1 MVKLCVWKSWE
12 KRFLSCLSVMLN
24 ATKESKTVKSRRG
37 SLNNMTIMQLLL
49 NSTFFYICLLRP
61 HQVLV
66 VVLGL

>member
-1 MVKLCVWKSWE
+1 MGKLCVWKSWE

-49 NSTFFYICLLRP
+49 NSIFFIFVY
-61 HQVLV
+61 
-66 VVLGL
+66 LGHIKS